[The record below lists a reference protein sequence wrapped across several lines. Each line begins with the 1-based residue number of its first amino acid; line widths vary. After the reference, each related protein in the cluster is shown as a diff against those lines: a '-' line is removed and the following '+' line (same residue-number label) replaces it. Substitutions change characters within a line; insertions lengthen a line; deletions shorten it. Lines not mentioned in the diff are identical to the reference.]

1 MRFEAGS
8 RGGAE
13 ASDPHLKHDSGK
25 TSGVTSDRSSAD
37 KSALASFL
45 RARRAG
51 LTPDAVGIPPEP
63 RRRVRGLRREEVAR
77 LAGISAE
84 YYRRL
89 EQGSGHQMS
98 LQVCNSLARAL
109 RLDRAGTAY
118 LQRLALPDSEAPF
131 EVHRGED
138 PPVDLVQLIT
148 HWDHTAAYIIDR
160 NQDIVVVNDL
170 IRAVAP
176 GYMEVG
182 NNLVLMQ
189 FEAPPELRELAS
201 WQEGARS
208 SVSRVRYYGNP
219 SDPRWQEIT
228 GLLLDDDDFR
238 DLWEQHEARPL
249 TSGVAPNY
257 FPEHGWVDTKW
268 QILEAHPGLYTV
280 ICYGVPGSIGER
292 ALLDLQTALRSGTM
306 TLPDAGSSTPTSASR
321 LARYRGTGPGGA
333 AHERMSVDTTAA

>member
-1 MRFEAGS
+1 M
-8 RGGAE
+8 GAE
-13 ASDPHLKHDSGK
+13 RSG
-25 TSGVTSDRSSAD
+25 AD

-45 RARRAG
+45 RARRSA
-51 LTPDAVGIPPEP
+51 LSPDAVGIPFEP

-77 LAGISAE
+77 LAGISAD

-109 RLDRAGTAY
+109 QLDRAGTAY

-131 EVHRGED
+131 EVHRGEQ
-138 PPVDLVQLIT
+138 PPVDLVQMIT

-160 NQDIVVVNDL
+160 NQDIVVLNDL

-176 GYMEVG
+176 GYMELG

-189 FEAPPELRELAS
+189 FEAPAEVRALAS
-201 WQEGARS
+201 WQEGART

-219 SDPRWQEIT
+219 TDPRWQQVVA
-228 GLLLDDDDFR
+228 LLMEDADFR
-238 DLWEQHEARPL
+238 AMWDEHEALPL

-257 FPEHGWVDTKW
+257 FPEYGWVDTKW

-280 ICYGVPGSIGER
+280 ICYGVPGSVGEQ
-292 ALLDLQTALRSGTM
+292 ALLDLQQALRDGTM
-306 TLPDAGSSTPTSASR
+306 TLPAAGASTPTSESP
-321 LARYRGTGPGGA
+321 LARYRGTGPGGVARSRMPVDA
-333 AHERMSVDTTAA
+333 AAR

>member
-25 TSGVTSDRSSAD
+25 MSGVTSDRSSAD

-201 WQEGARS
+201 WQEGALLGVAGALLRQSVRS
-208 SVSRVRYYGNP
+208 ALAGDHRTPARRRRLPRPVGAARGAAADLRRRAELLSRARLGRHEVA
-219 SDPRWQEIT
+219 DPR
-228 GLLLDDDDFR
+228 GASGPLHRHLLRRSGQRRRARTARSADRAARRDDDAPGCRVIDADVR
-238 DLWEQHEARPL
+238 EQAGAVPR
-249 TSGVAPNY
+249 
-257 FPEHGWVDTKW
+257 HG
-268 QILEAHPGLYTV
+268 
-280 ICYGVPGSIGER
+280 SRRRR
-292 ALLDLQTALRSGTM
+292 A
-306 TLPDAGSSTPTSASR
+306 
-321 LARYRGTGPGGA
+321 
-333 AHERMSVDTTAA
+333 